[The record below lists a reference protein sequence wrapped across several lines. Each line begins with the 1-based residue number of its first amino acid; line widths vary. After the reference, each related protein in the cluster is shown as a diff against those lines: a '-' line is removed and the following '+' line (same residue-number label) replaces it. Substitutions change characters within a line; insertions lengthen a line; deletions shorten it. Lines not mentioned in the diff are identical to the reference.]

1 MQCLKDVSLD
11 LQIYIYCIQ
20 ATVPFEKQGV
30 EVGDGFGVVVVI
42 TVGASSK
49 R

>member
-1 MQCLKDVSLD
+1 MFERCVARFAN
-11 LQIYIYCIQ
+11 IYIYCIQ